1 MISKTDSVGVKSAL
15 EIIVSAKLQIIDG
28 KISKQEIMNVSEQK
42 GNIIK
47 GKLIKPSLTDLKKI
61 ITVKK

>member
-1 MISKTDSVGVKSAL
+1 MISKTDSVGVKYAL
-15 EIIVSAKLQIIDG
+15 EIIVSAKLQIING

>member
-1 MISKTDSVGVKSAL
+1 MLNKKNINISVKL
-15 EIIVSAKLQIIDG
+15 GQTITG
-28 KISKQEIMNVSEQK
+28 KINKPEIMNVSEQK

>member
-1 MISKTDSVGVKSAL
+1 MLTKKNINISVKL
-15 EIIVSAKLQIIDG
+15 CQTITG
-28 KISKQEIMNVSEQK
+28 KINRPEIMNVSEQK

-47 GKLIKPSLTDLKKI
+47 GKLIKPKSLTDLKKI

>member
-1 MISKTDSVGVKSAL
+1 MPNKKNINISVKL
-15 EIIVSAKLQIIDG
+15 GQTITG
-28 KISKQEIMNVSEQK
+28 KINKPEIMNVSEQK

>member
-1 MISKTDSVGVKSAL
+1 MLNKKNINIS
-15 EIIVSAKLQIIDG
+15 IKLGQTITG
-28 KISKQEIMNVSEQK
+28 KINRPEIVNVSKQK

-47 GKLIKPSLTDLKKI
+47 GKLIKPKSLTDLKKI

>member
-1 MISKTDSVGVKSAL
+1 MLNKKNINISVKL
-15 EIIVSAKLQIIDG
+15 GQTITG
-28 KISKQEIMNVSEQK
+28 KINRPEVMSVSEQK

-47 GKLIKPSLTDLKKI
+47 GKLIKPKSHTDLKKI

>member
-1 MISKTDSVGVKSAL
+1 MLNKKNINISVKLGQTIA
-15 EIIVSAKLQIIDG
+15 G
-28 KISKQEIMNVSEQK
+28 KINRPEIVNVSEQK

-47 GKLIKPSLTDLKKI
+47 GKLTKPKSLTDLKKI

>member
-1 MISKTDSVGVKSAL
+1 MTSKTDSVGVNSAL
-15 EIIVSAKLQIIDG
+15 EIIVSAKLQIING

>member
-1 MISKTDSVGVKSAL
+1 MLNKKNINISVKL
-15 EIIVSAKLQIIDG
+15 GQTITG
-28 KISKQEIMNVSEQK
+28 KINRPETMNVSEQK

-47 GKLIKPSLTDLKKI
+47 GKLIKPKSLADFKKI

>member
-1 MISKTDSVGVKSAL
+1 MTSKTDSVGVKSAL
-15 EIIVSAKLQIIDG
+15 EIMVSAKLQIING